1 MRERLIRFMSGRYGV
16 DELNRFLQIF
26 DLILLLLA
34 VILRGTAG
42 KVLFPLAFALLAGV
56 YYRMLSKD
64 RYKRSR
70 ENAQY
75 LHLRSRVTGWF
86 AGLKTRWQQRKD
98 YKFFTCPSCKT
109 TLRVPRGK
117 GKIEIVCRRC
127 GSRFSGK
134 S

>member
-42 KVLFPLAFALLAGV
+42 KVLFPLAFALLAGI

-75 LHLRSRVTGWF
+75 LHLRSRVTG
-86 AGLKTRWQQRKD
+86 
-98 YKFFTCPSCKT
+98 
-109 TLRVPRGK
+109 GK

-127 GSRFSGK
+127 GSRFSGR